1 MQKLITAEI
10 GKKATK
16 FPLGS
21 QDGKKGEAL
30 VLARFFTPANRFTWY
45 MLEYDR
51 KTGEAFG
58 LCVGDYAEYGY
69 FRPEELQNAKQEVS
83 VLGYRATVQAV
94 ERDISVKP
102 GKETLETL
110 MKQNKEKCPDWRHE
124 EEKTAPQGTL
134 DCLAAA

>member
-10 GKKATK
+10 VKKSAR

-21 QDGKKGEAL
+21 QDGKNGEAL
-30 VLARFFTPANRFTWY
+30 VLARFFTPASRFTWY
-45 MLEYDR
+45 MLEYDC

-58 LCVGDYAEYGY
+58 LCVGHDTEYGY
-69 FRPEELQNAKQEVS
+69 FMPEELQKTKQEVS
-83 VLGYRATVQAV
+83 ILGYMATVQAV

-110 MKQNKEKCPDWRHE
+110 MKRYNEECPDWWHE
-124 EEKTAPQGTL
+124 EEEEIALQSTL
-134 DCLAAA
+134 DGSR